1 MGPGLGPLRSPG
13 KISVEKD
20 GKKSTIEASNV
31 LLVSGS
37 EAKSLPGIE
46 PDHTQIL
53 TNRSILELPDIPK
66 TLIVVG
72 AGAVGVEFASI
83 YNSFGTQV
91 TILEALP
98 RITPVEDEEIS
109 AELDNLLRKRA
120 STSSPAAASMASR
133 KTRRA

>member
-1 MGPGLGPLRSPG
+1 QGWGRYEGPGRV
-13 KISVEKD
+13 SVEKD
-20 GKKSTIEASNV
+20 SKKTEIEAAMI
-31 LLVSGS
+31 LMVSGS

-46 PDHTQIL
+46 PDHKTIL
-53 TNRSILELPDIPK
+53 TNRSILQLPEIPK

-98 RITPVEDEEIS
+98 RVVRSEEH
-109 AELDNLLRKRA
+109 
-120 STSSPAAASMASR
+120 TSE
-133 KTRRA
+133 